1 MSRRELGESSQQ
13 HLMTCP
19 LIAEREDSES
29 SCRSQMKPGRD
40 YNLGLAGTMVI
51 EDKGW
56 QWRK

>member
-19 LIAEREDSES
+19 LRAEREDSEY
-29 SCRSQMKPGRD
+29 SCRSEMKPGRD

-51 EDKGW
+51 EVEGW
-56 QWRK
+56 QGRK